1 MAGLPDF
8 FRLTALDRVDGT
20 NAEAKRMAE
29 SGAAEGA
36 VVMAMEQSAGR
47 GRQGRSWQSPPG
59 NLYCSILL
67 RPDYP
72 ASMAMQLTFVAAV
85 SLAEA
90 VAAAL
95 PQGTVVT
102 CKWPN
107 DILVEGRKVAG
118 ILLETSSVGITGML
132 EWLVVGVGVNIARH
146 PADVEFPATSLCAEG
161 AADIAPAALLAG
173 FCRCFLS
180 SMTTW
185 RSLGFA
191 AVRAAWLKRAYG
203 LGEAIEVR
211 LAGETLRGSFQTIDK
226 NGALVLRRNGQ
237 ERRITAGD
245 VFMSGETDAA
255 GY

>member
-8 FRLTALDRVDGT
+8 FRLTAFDRIDST
-20 NAEAKRMAE
+20 NVEAKRLAA

-36 VVMAMEQSAGR
+36 VVWALEQSAGR
-47 GRQGRSWQSPPG
+47 GRRGRSWRSPPG
-59 NLYCSILL
+59 NLYCSLLL
-67 RPDYP
+67 RPDCP
-72 ASMAMQLTFVAAV
+72 ASTAMQLTFVAAV
-85 SLAEA
+85 SLAET

-118 ILLETSSVGITGML
+118 ILLETSSVGDADAL
-132 EWLVVGVGVNIARH
+132 EWLVAGVGVNIAH
-146 PADVEFPATSLCAEG
+146 YPADVEFPATSLRAEG
-161 AADIAPAALLAG
+161 AADVAPAALLAD
-173 FCRCFLS
+173 FCRCFQS
-180 SMTTW
+180 SMATW

-191 AVRAAWLKRAYG
+191 AIRAAWLKRAYG

-211 LAGETLRGSFQTIDK
+211 LAGETLRGVFQTLDR
-226 NGALVLRRNGQ
+226 NGALVLRQNGQ
-237 ERRITAGD
+237 ERRITTGD
-245 VFMSGETDAA
+245 VFISGEADAA